1 VALNILLLEDTDTD
15 AELLRD
21 ALRREGLDF
30 QLTHA
35 ATRDDFTRALAQGSY
50 DIILADFRLAGFG
63 GSRALEEARRLAP
76 ETPFVVVSGAVGDDV
91 IVDLLRAGAADF
103 VPKHQLGRLGPAVR
117 RAVQAAQER
126 AARRGAEATLAES
139 LRFTQ
144 SIIDASPSLVYVY
157 DRAQSRSLFVNEEAR
172 RLGYG
177 ADQLQEMGSDLIARL
192 MHPDDVARIAR
203 EREGLAGLPAHE
215 ALELEFRLR
224 NARGEWRWFHARE
237 VRFAGSGREHQVL
250 GTAQDMTA
258 AKRAEE
264 RVREQAALIEHAREA
279 IVVTGLDHR
288 VRLWNRGAERLYGVS
303 EAEAVGQ
310 DAGRLFAGRND
321 DGLAE
326 ARARVQDA
334 GEWAGLLEQRGR
346 RGQWMKIQSQWTLVR
361 DPTGTPQS
369 ILIINADVTER
380 KQLEAELLRAQRMDS
395 LGVLAGG
402 IAHDLNNVLAPILMA
417 LDALKKR
424 AADDRSLRMFQLLEA
439 SAQRGADLVRQ
450 ILGFARGVE
459 GQRLFLDPLH
469 VVREIEKMVREA
481 LPMTVDLEIHAGPGL
496 WHVMGDPTQLHQV
509 LLNLCVNARDA
520 MPEGGKLRVVVQN
533 VEVDAPLGRMTPGA
547 RPGPHVLFRVTD
559 TGGGIPADVLD
570 RIFEPFFTTKEPGRG
585 TGLGLSTAMTIVRA
599 HDGFMTVT
607 SEPGQGSTFDVYVP
621 ATLSDAH
628 PAIAD
633 RVPELPRGNGEVVLV
648 ADDEVSIREIAKEA
662 LEACGYVPVLAVN
675 GAEAVALCTARPDIA
690 AVLMDVHMP
699 VLDGNAAIRELQRS
713 GHAVKVIAVS
723 GFADHQPQALSSG
736 ACLFLTKPYTAAQL
750 MNALRTALTS

>member
-1 VALNILLLEDTDTD
+1 VALNILLLEDADTD

-21 ALRREGLDF
+21 ALRREQLEF
-30 QLTHA
+30 QLTHV
-35 ATRDDFTRALAQGSY
+35 ATGDDFARALSQRSY
-50 DIILADFRLAGFG
+50 DIILSDFRLKGFDG
-63 GSRALEEARRLAP
+63 HRAIEEARRLSP

-91 IVDLLRAGAADF
+91 IVDLLRSGATDF
-103 VPKHQLGRLGPAVR
+103 VPKHQLARLGAAVR
-117 RAVQAAQER
+117 RAVQVVQER
-126 AARRGAEATLAES
+126 TARRGAEATLAES

-172 RLGYG
+172 RLGYT
-177 ADQLQEMGSDLIARL
+177 AEQLQEMGPDLIARL
-192 MHPDDVARIAR
+192 MHPEDAARIAR
-203 EREGLAGLPAHE
+203 ERDGLAGLPGNE
-215 ALELEFRLR
+215 ALELDFRLR

-237 VRFAGSGREHQVL
+237 VRFASSGSEHQVL

-288 VRLWNRGAERLYGVS
+288 VRLWNRGAERLYGVPGS
-303 EAEAVGQ
+303 EAVGQ
-310 DAGRLFAGRND
+310 DAGRLFAGRSEAE
-321 DGLAE
+321 LLE
-326 ARARVQDA
+326 ARERVIRA

-346 RGQWMKIQSQWTLVR
+346 GGPWMKIQSQWTLVR
-361 DPTGTPQS
+361 DPAGTPQS

-424 AADDRSLRMFQLLEA
+424 AADERSLRMFQLLEA

-459 GQRLFLDPLH
+459 GQRLFLDPVQ

-481 LPMTVDLEIHAGPGL
+481 LPMSVDLQIEAGPDL

-520 MPEGGKLRVVVQN
+520 MPAGGQLRVVVQN
-533 VEVDAPLGRMTPGA
+533 AEVEALPGRISPGA

-559 TGGGIPADVLD
+559 TGSGIPADVLD

-607 SEPGQGSTFDVYVP
+607 SEPGLGSTFDVYVP
-621 ATLSDAH
+621 ATAFEVH

-633 RVPELPRGNGEVVLV
+633 RVPELPRGNGEVILV

-662 LEACGYVPVLAVN
+662 LEAFGYVPVLAVN
-675 GAEAVALCTARPDIA
+675 GAEAVALCTARPEIA

-699 VLDGNAAIRELQRS
+699 VLDGNTAIRQLHRA
-713 GHAVKVIAVS
+713 GHTVKVIAVS

-750 MNALRTALTS
+750 MNALRTALMS